1 MRQVQIYSR
10 RGCHLCDDALST
22 LKKLQNELDFEIEE
36 IFIDGDSELEYNYGE
51 RVPVIHI
58 EGKPHD
64 FYTVN
69 PERFRASMRA
79 LD

>member
-36 IFIDGDSELEYNYGE
+36 IFIDGDLSL
-51 RVPVIHI
+51 IHI
-58 EGKPHD
+58 
-64 FYTVN
+64 
-69 PERFRASMRA
+69 
-79 LD
+79 